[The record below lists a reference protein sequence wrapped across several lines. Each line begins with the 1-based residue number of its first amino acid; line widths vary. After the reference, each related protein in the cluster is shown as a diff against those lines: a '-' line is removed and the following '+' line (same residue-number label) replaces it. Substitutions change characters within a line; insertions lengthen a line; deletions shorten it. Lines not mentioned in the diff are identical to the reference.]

1 MTDYAITWTS
11 GQYRGDKA
19 EHFNS
24 DYPYSDKSNCTN
36 FVSQVLHAG
45 GWKYD
50 DGFIPKN
57 TANWAPNLS
66 GPGGHILDVGECRIS
81 VCIRT

>member
-24 DYPYSDKSNCTN
+24 DYPYSDKNNCAN

-50 DGFIPKN
+50 DGFIPK
-57 TANWAPNLS
+57 
-66 GPGGHILDVGECRIS
+66 
-81 VCIRT
+81 IRLTGLLIYLVPEAHLGRG